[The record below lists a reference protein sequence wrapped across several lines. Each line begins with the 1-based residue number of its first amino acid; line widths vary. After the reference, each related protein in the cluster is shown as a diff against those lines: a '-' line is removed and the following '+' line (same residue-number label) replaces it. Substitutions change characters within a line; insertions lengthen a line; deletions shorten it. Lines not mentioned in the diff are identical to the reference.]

1 MYFVIYFFF
10 PLKSD
15 VYVVRKSYDKRKKT
29 FMEKKASESFIFC
42 IIFKL
47 VLCTCNK
54 QVLFNVKNDP

>member
-54 QVLFNVKNDP
+54 